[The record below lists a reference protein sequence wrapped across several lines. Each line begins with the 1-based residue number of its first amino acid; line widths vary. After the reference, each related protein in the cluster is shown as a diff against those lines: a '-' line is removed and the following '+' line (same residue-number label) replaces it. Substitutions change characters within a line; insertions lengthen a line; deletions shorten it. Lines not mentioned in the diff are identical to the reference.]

1 MKIKGSHCLFFILSV
16 WFFQAQALDLSY
28 QGDIPVDN
36 RLSGEYLKKRFSL
49 DSSDYENWNMDKPA
63 KAITLAEKGKK
74 ELKEYNEYNG
84 KFEKK
89 SLGLPPDWY
98 AQSFNA
104 YPDIQQHYLRQEMRL
119 FRIRAKR
126 FQGAN

>member
-1 MKIKGSHCLFFILSV
+1 MKIKGASCLFFILPM

-28 QGDIPVDN
+28 RSAITVDN
-36 RLSGEYLKKRFSL
+36 RPSGEYLKKRFSL
-49 DSSDYENWNMDKPA
+49 DSSDNENWNMDKPT
-63 KAITLAEKGKK
+63 KANTLAEKGEK
-74 ELKEYNEYNG
+74 ELKEYNG

-104 YPDIQQHYLRQEMRL
+104 YPDIQQHYLRQERQLFWIKAERL
-119 FRIRAKR
+119 
-126 FQGAN
+126 QGAN